1 MLNLN
6 NISMFA
12 LYVVATQV
20 HSVPAGNE
28 GPSGASISVYGGSG
42 SHLSQ
47 YSPALLEFLI
57 SVRLK
62 IAEKHK
68 T

>member
-1 MLNLN
+1 MH
-6 NISMFA
+6 F
-12 LYVVATQV
+12 
-20 HSVPAGNE
+20 VPAGNE
-28 GPSGASISVYGGSG
+28 GPSGASISLYGGSG
-42 SHLSQ
+42 SHLFSQ
-47 YSPALLEFLI
+47 YSPALFEFLI